1 MEPGSADLS
10 PASVH
15 GTVPWRLMS
24 AATLLMLG
32 TVALIWL
39 AAVPI
44 ATGVCPAIDPPPT
57 NCQPSFRAGSGLVAT
72 VITVGIWAATITIA
86 LLWRRRAARPFVVSG
101 VVLLALAPAVTYL
114 AVAWSPGFTFAATA
128 PTPPTDD
135 PVGQWGEIVERS
147 AYLTILEDGTVTGND
162 GCNSIGGTWTLTGGV
177 VEFSEMFTT
186 LMMCPPRDTDL
197 GGPVVTGIA
206 KGDRLYV
213 LDEDGNVS
221 GILPRV
227 ADE

>member
-10 PASVH
+10 TAGRH
-15 GTVPWRLMS
+15 RTVPWRLLT

-32 TVALIWL
+32 TVALIWF

-57 NCQPSFRAGSGLVAT
+57 NCQPSFRAGSGLIAT
-72 VITVGIWAATITIA
+72 IITVGIWAATITIA
-86 LLWRRRAARPFVVSG
+86 LLWHRRAARPFVVPG

-114 AVAWSPGFTFAATA
+114 AVAWSPGFTF
-128 PTPPTDD
+128 
-135 PVGQWGEIVERS
+135 
-147 AYLTILEDGTVTGND
+147 
-162 GCNSIGGTWTLTGGV
+162 
-177 VEFSEMFTT
+177 
-186 LMMCPPRDTDL
+186 
-197 GGPVVTGIA
+197 
-206 KGDRLYV
+206 
-213 LDEDGNVS
+213 VS